1 MLCQGF
7 SVKVRAKGGRADDK
21 RYRKDAN
28 VRPRRDV
35 ALGERTPRGRK
46 KHQASGG
53 ICRHAIIGE

>member
-7 SVKVRAKGGRADDK
+7 SVKVRAKGGRADDE
-21 RYRKDAN
+21 RYRKMQMSGRDGTLPWAKG
-28 VRPRRDV
+28 PRE
-35 ALGERTPRGRK
+35 ARK